1 MATEID
7 RRVVEMQF
15 DNRDFEKNCK
25 QSLSTLEKLKMAL
38 NFDGAKGLKDVGE
51 AAKKVDLSQISKSA
65 EKVQVS
71 FSAMQIAGM
80 TAISELT
87 KSLMNFGKNI
97 WNNTFGQIKKGGMAR
112 TLKIDQANFQM
123 KALANNFDEIAGDA
137 EKLATFM
144 TQMGTAI
151 DNAVTG
157 TAYGYDAAASVAS
170 QLMASGLKNAK
181 QMETDLRAIAGAA
194 AMTGRSYED
203 IGNIFTTV
211 ASNGR
216 LMTMQL
222 RQFSA
227 AGLNMSSVLAKHF
240 ETTEAEI
247 NDMVTKGK
255 VSYREFADAI
265 NEQFGEAAG
274 KADETWSG
282 VTANVKAQLSRIGQN
297 FTDPFVKHLI
307 PTLGNLKQ
315 LIKDINTDAIKPL
328 KTTWEMVVSKWST
341 RLGDWL
347 KSIDTKRLRTISEAL
362 ENIFVTIIGIAE
374 SIRAAFRE
382 VFPAKTA
389 DQLQESAQAFLEL
402 SKNLIP
408 TKETMEGLKTLFV
421 ALLTPARLAFNI
433 FRSLTTGAAK
443 PLGLA
448 LLRIVGAVLRLVQ
461 AFEPLINTL
470 MKVVSESMIFDNIIN
485 FISNTLVLLLD
496 IITAVVSAV
505 AEVFSEANNSGAMK
519 QLLDGLKSIADVLE
533 AGVYYALIGILWV
546 ISKILSVFNIDNIV
560 AVFNNIGAVIG
571 YVIDL
576 VLAGIG
582 SIYSAFQQLSQS
594 GGVIGSILG
603 VLTSIGNL
611 IGAIFTGDDLTDEI
625 EGVKNALG
633 SLGEALKDLFG
644 KIKAALS
651 EINVGK
657 LMLIAFGIAIVFLIF
672 SVKNLIDASTR
683 LVNSV
688 GGTVGILNKIKN
700 AFLGIGRISPIAQ
713 MLFALA
719 LAVGTVTM
727 SLLALADVDS
737 EKLKVAAASLGA
749 IVGAL
754 MGFSIAMVIVTNKA
768 GGGLAMGLKQFVGL
782 MIAVAG
788 SIWMLSNALKTLT
801 EVSFNWSQF
810 WEPLLGVIA
819 LIGALSVAIIAMNS
833 LSAGTAINTGA
844 ITILAFALSIKIFAK
859 VLKEI
864 AEIDLDNKIINVL
877 LGLGTVI
884 GLMLG
889 LAKAMSMLGGYSKTI
904 FKGEHVSKVSETGMS
919 GAGSIIG
926 MAASLLVLVLVL
938 KKLAEQPV
946 KQIFDGLVRL
956 AMIFVP
962 ILLVL
967 KYISKIN
974 SAAEG
979 GSLKGAFGLL
989 MGLNALIVIMSITAV
1004 LLGGMNVAELAV
1016 GIVAINFFTKIIST
1030 FLTKLMGAMSILK
1043 GRTKDA
1049 LEGMKYVNKVLIG
1062 LGITMVLIALAVKI
1076 MDGVNPLAMLAAAGI
1091 LALLGQVCTW
1101 MLKVSKDT
1109 KGVKVGPILAMVG
1122 AIAAIMAGLAILSF
1136 QDPLNLITAGAA
1148 LGIAMVCLGLMVKL
1162 MSSKEMKK
1170 ITKSD
1175 STKKDIKKGV
1185 LTILS
1190 LAILIAGI
1198 ASCMSLIIGTLG
1210 RGNVDFSDKD
1220 LQVNLGAL
1228 LVSTAL
1234 VIGLAFVIY
1243 KLLGKL
1249 FSVTEDEKKVNDRLM
1264 MLLSFV
1270 GMITILAGVI
1280 TAMSVAASTITSPGA
1295 MAAAGAALFMAIGGI
1310 ALVILALGE
1319 IQPDKAKHVQQM
1331 GKLVVTL
1338 CASLLIIAAAI
1349 IPLAAIMTYSD
1360 ITFLSIIGS
1369 VIALVAVLAAIT
1381 AAMVYLSKASG
1392 KMKPEQIKALGVTMV
1407 IASSSLAIIA
1417 AAIAGLSVVMHSNL
1431 TSSESNLGAFIALG
1445 VIATVLFGC
1454 MALIVAASNKN
1465 KKNDASK
1472 LKAVGVSMVLAAA
1485 ALAIIAA
1492 AISGLVI
1499 VFGKAKDVKGVAA
1512 VIGAFSVVVLAMMLI
1527 MALICSKSKDIDA
1540 GKLILAGA
1548 AFAILAGSVSIMALA
1563 IGAMMQMAENTD
1575 LGKLKKMQET
1585 LVLMVVIITVLTLV
1599 AGLIAAF
1606 GPGGGLAV
1614 SIMLGMAG
1622 AFAIFAGGV
1631 FILASACA
1639 MFSSAV
1645 DTIINDIYK
1654 LNKMSIDYDKMKS
1667 NLKDVKELIPYF
1679 ADVFGEILAGVG
1691 KIIHDLS
1698 LNFIDYGVEMM
1709 LGLCRGLEKSLP
1721 DLLKSLTKILQDIA
1735 DWLLSDE
1742 TLKMFE
1748 DLFYAIGRVLFRVIK
1763 GVLKGLFE
1771 EVNAWIDEIQDKSL
1785 TQEQKIAKSMGHS
1798 TSMLQNQS
1806 KFLTMY
1812 GTADLAN
1819 RAENSYKQIQSL
1831 WKKYSDEN
1839 AKGIWAN
1846 EYEKALALAEYN
1858 KELEN
1863 TLILYQDLSD
1873 EEKASIENAGKVRR
1887 ARGVSDKQV
1896 MEEINNSVKIMGE
1909 EFGWS
1914 EDRMKKYAM
1923 NMAMLNGIG
1932 KNVVET
1938 SKELVD
1944 GFHEIGESSEETSTK
1959 LEEDFDAINEKI
1971 DETTEATKKAKEE
1984 IKEGN
1989 VFQGLLD
1996 KGSELFGGAG
2006 GLWEK
2011 LKSGASNGAEGL
2023 KGVFGEIGSS
2033 LGDKFGGG
2041 FNLGALG
2048 NIDLSNF
2055 AENIKNGSINAGTIA
2070 GWLGGKAEAES
2081 YELSL
2086 DYWKK
2091 KSKQKISS
2099 MGAPSAVMEANKSA
2113 FDKVGKE
2120 AWTTWTDEEGNYY
2133 KTREE
2138 AEKGMLEQA
2147 KKNAEAYSDA
2157 ANALNAW
2164 GYEFPDVT
2172 KAAGDLEIGLDSL
2185 GGKTD
2190 DTKSKFEDF
2199 TDSLRDSVKDALS
2212 NIFDDPGEF
2221 EIIDPDTILDNMW
2234 ENIRRVGQ
2242 WSRQIQ
2248 ELARRGISEPLL
2260 NELKEMG
2267 PAGAEK
2273 VDAFAR
2279 MTAEQLQQANRLY
2292 QGKMVMPDMITRDI
2306 TKSYAEAGFNA
2317 SLGFANGIDPNAAN
2331 EAMIGL
2337 ANSGLDA
2344 LTSPEG
2350 LDENSP
2356 SKKTYKIGEYATEGL
2371 AKGVGSAKSQ
2381 NSVYSNSVRTA
2392 QQVIKGFETWVS
2404 ASKALDLARYFCQG
2418 LSDGFTKYGQ
2428 PVVAKA
2434 SAVAAAIVTSFVNR
2448 FKIGSPSRVMYDIG
2462 EYIMEGLGYGI
2473 DDGSTF
2479 VERQT
2484 GQTADAIL
2492 DSMKENMAMSLDGLG
2507 EDGVYS
2513 PVIRPIFDMSL
2524 MGEGWNDITSWF
2536 NNGQTIDLNSNIA
2549 RLTPTG
2555 RDDTSNNEA
2564 VINAIRSLDVSGV
2577 KNEIQSMRND
2587 ISNLEA
2593 AMSNLKV
2600 VMNTGALVGQLMNPM
2615 DAAMGQKAMLNSRG
2629 RY

>member
-87 KSLMNFGKNI
+87 KSFMNFGKNI

-170 QLMASGLKNAK
+170 QLMASGLKNAE

-203 IGNIFTTV
+203 IGNIFATV

-222 RQFSA
+222 RQFSSA
-227 AGLNMSSVLAKHF
+227 SLNMSSVLAKHF

-255 VSYREFADAI
+255 ISYREFADAI

-282 VTANVKAQLSRIGQN
+282 VTANVKAQLSRIGEN

-519 QLLDGLKSIADVLE
+519 QLLDGLKSIAEVLE

-546 ISKILSVFNIDNIV
+546 ISKILSVFNMDNIV

-603 VLTSIGNL
+603 VLTSIGEL

-688 GGTVGILNKIKN
+688 GGTIGILNKIKN

-782 MIAVAG
+782 MIAIAG

-819 LIGALSVAIIAMNS
+819 LIGALSLAIIAMNS

-889 LAKAMSMLGGYSKTI
+889 LAKAMSMLGGYSKTV

-974 SAAEG
+974 SSAEG

-1016 GIVAINFFTKIIST
+1016 GIVAINFFTKIISD

-1049 LEGMKYVNKVLIG
+1049 LEGMKYLNKMLIG
-1062 LGITMVLIALAVKI
+1062 LGVTMALIALAVKI
-1076 MDGVNPLAMLAAAGI
+1076 MDGVNPLAMGAAAGI

-1136 QDPLNLITAGAA
+1136 QDPLNMAVAGAA
-1148 LGIAMVCLGLMVKL
+1148 LGGCMVALGWMVKL
-1162 MSSKEMKK
+1162 MSSKEMKTVSKSKDTSKSAKQAAK
-1170 ITKSD
+1170 I
-1175 STKKDIKKGV
+1175 
-1185 LTILS
+1185 
-1190 LAILIAGI
+1190 
-1198 ASCMSLIIGTLG
+1198 
-1210 RGNVDFSDKD
+1210 
-1220 LQVNLGAL
+1220 
-1228 LVSTAL
+1228 AL
-1234 VIGLAFVIY
+1234 VIAGLLAAMAIVYKAVASNETTNSKDMIVSLAAVIGSAAIVFAMAY
-1243 KLLGKL
+1243 GISKLMDKLADNDEDPKEAKKKTQSLLGVIAVIAAVAA
-1249 FSVTEDEKKVNDRLM
+1249 VT
-1264 MLLSFV
+1264 
-1270 GMITILAGVI
+1270 
-1280 TAMSVAASTITSPGA
+1280 TAMAVATSSITNPAA
-1295 MAAAGAALFMAIGGI
+1295 MATAGLALFMALGGI
-1310 ALVILALGE
+1310 ALLLYGLSK
-1319 IQPDKAKHVQQM
+1319 IQVDKAAHIQNM
-1331 GKLVVTL
+1331 GKLILTMS
-1338 CASLLIIAAAI
+1338 ASLLIIVGAVAG
-1349 IPLAAIMTYSD
+1349 LAAVITYTKISGWT
-1360 ITFLSIIGS
+1360 IAGSIA
-1369 VIALVAVLAAIT
+1369 ALVLTMAAIT
-1381 AAMVYLSKASG
+1381 KAIISLSNSTQ
-1392 KMKPEQIKALGVTMV
+1392 KMKPDQIRSLGTTMV
-1407 IASSSLAIIA
+1407 IAASSLAIIA

-1445 VIATVLFGC
+1445 VIAAVLFGC

-1472 LKAVGVSMVLAAA
+1472 LKAVGVSMVLGAA

-1492 AISGLVI
+1492 AVSGLVI
-1499 VFGKAKDVKGVAA
+1499 VFGKAKDITGVAG
-1512 VIGAFSVVVLAMMLI
+1512 VIGAFAVVVLAMMLI

-1563 IGAMMQMAENTD
+1563 IGAMMKMAENTD
-1575 LGKLKKMQET
+1575 LSKLKKMQET

-1614 SIMLGMAG
+1614 SIMIAMAG

-1639 MFSSAV
+1639 MFTSAV
-1645 DTIINDIYK
+1645 DTIVNDIYK
-1654 LNKMSIDYDKMKS
+1654 LNKMSINYDQMKS
-1667 NLKDVKELIPYF
+1667 NLKDVKKLIPYF
-1679 ADVFGEILAGVG
+1679 TDVFGEILAGVG
-1691 KIIHDLS
+1691 KIIHELC
-1698 LNFIDYGVEMM
+1698 LNFIDYGIEMM
-1709 LGLCRGLEKSLP
+1709 LGLCQGLEKSLP

-1771 EVNAWIDEIQDKSL
+1771 EVNAWIDELQEKS
-1785 TQEQKIAKSMGHS
+1785 TTKEQKNSNAMGNSAMMLKNQASFLNMYSDSELSDRAK
-1798 TSMLQNQS
+1798 TSYEKIN
-1806 KFLTMY
+1806 K
-1812 GTADLAN
+1812 
-1819 RAENSYKQIQSL
+1819 L
-1831 WKKYSDEN
+1831 WKEYSDE
-1839 AKGIWAN
+1839 ASKGVLAN
-1846 EYEKALALAEYN
+1846 GYEMERILNQYN
-1858 KELEN
+1858 QELEN

-1873 EEKASIENAGKVRR
+1873 EEKASIENAAKVRR

-1909 EFGWS
+1909 ELGWS

-1923 NMAMLNGIG
+1923 NMAMLNGVG

-1944 GFHEIGESSEETSTK
+1944 GFHEIGETSEETSTK

-1971 DETTEATKKAKEE
+1971 DETTESTKKAKEE
-1984 IKEGN
+1984 IKDGN
-1989 VFQGLLD
+1989 IFQGLLD

-2006 GLWEK
+2006 GLWDK
-2011 LKSGASNGAEGL
+2011 LKSGAANGAEGL

-2091 KSKQKISS
+2091 KSKQKVSS

-2172 KAAGDLEIGLDSL
+2172 EAAGDLEMGLDSL

-2279 MTAEQLQQANRLY
+2279 MTAEQLQEANRLY
-2292 QGKMVMPDMITRDI
+2292 QSKMAMPDMVTKDI
-2306 TKSYAEAGFNA
+2306 TKSFAEAGFNA

-2331 EAMIGL
+2331 SAMVEMAG
-2337 ANSGLDA
+2337 NSLDA

-2356 SKKTYKIGEYATEGL
+2356 SKKTEKIGMYATQGL
-2371 AKGVGSAKSQ
+2371 A
-2381 NSVYSNSVRTA
+2381 
-2392 QQVIKGFETWVS
+2392 
-2404 ASKALDLARYFCQG
+2404 DG
-2418 LSDGFTKYGQ
+2418 L
-2428 PVVAKA
+2428 
-2434 SAVAAAIVTSFVNR
+2434 VNR
-2448 FKIGSPSRVMYDIG
+2448 AAMSTVYYNAAKVSEKVLKGMETFLKAGKAVEIGLNFCNGLANGFVSGGQNVVNKATALANAIYMTFIRKFLISSPSKVMTGIG
-2462 EYIMEGLGYGI
+2462 EYIMMGLGNGI
-2473 DDGSTF
+2473 EDGSTY

-2484 GQTADAIL
+2484 GETVDEIMN
-2492 DSMKENMAMSLDGLG
+2492 SMKENLYGTLTDVG
-2507 EDGVYS
+2507 EDGVYQ
-2513 PVIRPIFDMSL
+2513 PVIRPVFDL
-2524 MGEGWNDITSWF
+2524 TALDQGWNDINSWF
-2536 NNGQTIDLNSNIA
+2536 ANGHGVDLNSNIS
-2549 RLTPTG
+2549 RLTPTTPE
-2555 RDDTSNNEA
+2555 DQNNDQAIVDAINNIDTDG
-2564 VINAIRSLDVSGV
+2564 I
-2577 KNEIQSMRND
+2577 KNEIQAMRSD
-2587 ISNLEA
+2587 ILSLQTS
-2593 AMSNLKV
+2593 MSNLQV
-2600 VMNTGALVGQLMNPM
+2600 VMNTGALVGQIMNPL
-2615 DAAMGQKAMLNSRG
+2615 DSALGQKAMLNNRG

>member
-51 AAKKVDLSQISKSA
+51 AAKKIDLSNISKGA

-87 KSLMNFGKNI
+87 KSFMNFGKNI

-519 QLLDGLKSIADVLE
+519 QLLDGLKSIAEVLE

-546 ISKILSVFNIDNIV
+546 ISKILSVFNMDNIV

-603 VLTSIGNL
+603 VLTSIGEL

-819 LIGALSVAIIAMNS
+819 LIGALSLAIIAMNS

-889 LAKAMSMLGGYSKTI
+889 LAKAMSMLGGYSKTV

-974 SAAEG
+974 SSAEG

-1004 LLGGMNVAELAV
+1004 LLGGMDVGELAI

-1049 LEGMKYVNKVLIG
+1049 LEGMQYLNKMLIG
-1062 LGITMVLIALAVKI
+1062 LGITMALIALAVKI

-1101 MLKVSKDT
+1101 MLTVSKDT

-1136 QDPLNLITAGAA
+1136 QDPLNMVAAGAA
-1148 LGIAMVCLGLMVKL
+1148 LGGCMVALGWMVRL
-1162 MSSKEMKK
+1162 MSSKEMKSL
-1170 ITKSD
+1170 TKSKETQKD
-1175 STKKDIKKGV
+1175 AKKSV
-1185 LTILS
+1185 LMIL
-1190 LAILIAGI
+1190 GI
-1198 ASCMSLIIGTLG
+1198 AAVLSAIAAGMAIVINLVGK
-1210 RGNVDFSDKD
+1210 GNTDFGKKETWAS
-1220 LQVNLGAL
+1220 VGAL
-1228 LVSTAL
+1228 LLATVAIVGFSIGIQKIIEKLSDDEGKEKEIKHKLGL
-1234 VIGLAFVIY
+1234 V
-1243 KLLGKL
+1243 
-1249 FSVTEDEKKVNDRLM
+1249 
-1264 MLLSFV
+1264 LSLV
-1270 GMITILAGVI
+1270 GVVAAVAAVA
-1280 TAMSVAASTITSPGA
+1280 TAMAFAASNITNPGA
-1295 MAAAGAALFMAIGGI
+1295 MAEAGAALLMVMGGLTLILLGLSQIQVDKAAHIQNIGKMMIPIASSLIIIAVAIAGLAAAMSYTKIGDSVVGAVLSMFALMAII
-1310 ALVILALGE
+1310 AIA
-1319 IQPDKAKHVQQM
+1319 
-1331 GKLVVTL
+1331 VVR
-1338 CASLLIIAAAI
+1338 IAE
-1349 IPLAAIMTYSD
+1349 T
-1360 ITFLSIIGS
+1360 T
-1369 VIALVAVLAAIT
+1369 
-1381 AAMVYLSKASG
+1381 SKMDPG
-1392 KMKPEQIKALGVTMV
+1392 QIKSIGITMV
-1407 IASSSLAIIA
+1407 IAASSLAVIA
-1417 AAIAGLSVVMHSNL
+1417 AAIAGLSIAMHSGL
-1431 TSSESNLGAFIALG
+1431 TSDSSNIGAIISLAAMAA
-1445 VIATVLFGC
+1445 VVFGC

-1472 LKAVGVSMVLAAA
+1472 LKAVGVSMVLGAA

-1492 AISGLVI
+1492 AVSGLVI

-1512 VIGAFSVVVLAMMLI
+1512 VIGAFAVVVLAMMLI

-1548 AFAILAGSVSIMALA
+1548 AFAILAGSVSVMALA

-1606 GPGGGLAV
+1606 GPGGKIAIG
-1614 SIMLGMAG
+1614 IMLGMAG

-1667 NLKDVKELIPYF
+1667 NLRDVKKLIPYF
-1679 ADVFGEILAGVG
+1679 ADVFSEIMEQVG
-1691 KIIHDLS
+1691 RIIHEMCM
-1698 LNFIDYGVEMM
+1698 NFIDYGVEMIV
-1709 LGLCRGLEKSLP
+1709 GLCDGIEKSLP

-1742 TLKMFE
+1742 TLQMFE
-1748 DLFYAIGRVLFRVIK
+1748 DLFESIGHVLLRVVK
-1763 GVLKGLFE
+1763 GILTGLFSE
-1771 EVNAWIDEIQDKSL
+1771 LGDMIDDLVEKYDKHFDKVNEHNEKKNNLLGTMDMANNFRQFYGGFNYDEVRD
-1785 TQEQKIAKSMGHS
+1785 
-1798 TSMLQNQS
+1798 
-1806 KFLTMY
+1806 
-1812 GTADLAN
+1812 DL
-1819 RAENSYKQIQSL
+1819 R
-1831 WKKYSDEN
+1831 
-1839 AKGIWAN
+1839 
-1846 EYEKALALAEYN
+1846 
-1858 KELEN
+1858 KELEKMADYGSYDPLKILPEYD
-1863 TLILYQDLSD
+1863 TLSEEYKRDILIATELRRKQGIEDEEVFKALVENMKAVANENGIAYNSD
-1873 EEKASIENAGKVRR
+1873 EIKEYGRRLASLVGISDYYAKKQSYLNKTLDESTAAMEDLGDSADEAADKV
-1887 ARGVSDKQV
+1887 A
-1896 MEEINNSVKIMGE
+1896 
-1909 EFGWS
+1909 
-1914 EDRMKKYAM
+1914 
-1923 NMAMLNGIG
+1923 
-1932 KNVVET
+1932 
-1938 SKELVD
+1938 
-1944 GFHEIGESSEETSTK
+1944 
-1959 LEEDFDAINEKI
+1959 EDFDRMNEKI
-1971 DETTEATKKAKEE
+1971 EDTTDATKKAKEE

-1989 VFQGLLD
+1989 IFQGLLT

-2011 LKSGASNGAEGL
+2011 LKSGAANGAEGL

-2041 FNLGALG
+2041 FNLGSLD
-2048 NIDLSNF
+2048 NIDLSGF
-2055 AENIKNGSINAGTIA
+2055 IEKIKNNSINAGTVA

-2113 FDKVGKE
+2113 FENVGKE
-2120 AWTTWTDEEGNYY
+2120 AWTTWTDAEGNYY

-2172 KAAGDLEIGLDSL
+2172 EAAGDLEMGLDSL

-2292 QGKMVMPDMITRDI
+2292 QGKMVMPDMVTKDI

-2317 SLGFANGIDPNAAN
+2317 SLGFADGIDPNAAN

-2555 RDDTSNNEA
+2555 RDDTSSNEA

>member
-51 AAKKVDLSQISKSA
+51 AAKKVDLSNISKGA

-123 KALANNFDEIAGDA
+123 KALAANFDELKDNA
-137 EKLATFM
+137 EGLATFM
-144 TQMGTAI
+144 QQMSDAI
-151 DNAVTG
+151 GAAVDG

-170 QLMASGLKNAK
+170 QLMASGLKNTK

-265 NEQFGEAAG
+265 NEQFGKAAG
-274 KADETWSG
+274 EADKTWSG
-282 VTANVKAQLSRIGQN
+282 VTSNVKAQLSKIGQN

-315 LIKDINTDAIKPL
+315 LIKDVNEDAIKPL

-389 DQLQESAQAFLEL
+389 EQLQESAQAFLEL

-519 QLLDGLKSIADVLE
+519 QLLDGLKSIAEVLE

-546 ISKILSVFNIDNIV
+546 ISKILSVFNMDNIV

-603 VLTSIGNL
+603 VLTSIGEL

-819 LIGALSVAIIAMNS
+819 LIGALSLAIIAMNS

-844 ITILAFALSIKIFAK
+844 ITILAFALSIKIFVK

-889 LAKAMSMLGGYSKTI
+889 LAKAMSMLGGYSKTV

-1016 GIVAINFFTKIIST
+1016 GIVAINFFTKIISD

-1049 LEGMKYVNKVLIG
+1049 LEGMKYLNKMLIG
-1062 LGITMVLIALAVKI
+1062 LGVTMALIALAVKI

-1136 QDPLNLITAGAA
+1136 QDPLNMAAAGGA
-1148 LGIAMVCLGLMVKL
+1148 LGFCMVMLGLMAKL
-1162 MSSKEMKK
+1162 MSSKEMKTVSKSKDTSKTAKQAAK
-1170 ITKSD
+1170 I
-1175 STKKDIKKGV
+1175 
-1185 LTILS
+1185 
-1190 LAILIAGI
+1190 
-1198 ASCMSLIIGTLG
+1198 
-1210 RGNVDFSDKD
+1210 
-1220 LQVNLGAL
+1220 
-1228 LVSTAL
+1228 AL
-1234 VIGLAFVIY
+1234 VIAGLLAAMAIVYKAVASNETTNSKDMIVSLAAVIGSAAIVFAMAY
-1243 KLLGKL
+1243 GISKLMDKLADNDEDPKEAKKKTQSLLGIIAVIAAVAA
-1249 FSVTEDEKKVNDRLM
+1249 VT
-1264 MLLSFV
+1264 
-1270 GMITILAGVI
+1270 
-1280 TAMSVAASTITSPGA
+1280 TAMAVATSSITNPAA
-1295 MAAAGAALFMAIGGI
+1295 MATAGLALFMALGGI
-1310 ALVILALGE
+1310 ALLLYGLSK
-1319 IQPDKAKHVQQM
+1319 IQVDKAAHIQNM
-1331 GKLVVTL
+1331 GKLILTMS
-1338 CASLLIIAAAI
+1338 ASLLIIVGAVAG
-1349 IPLAAIMTYSD
+1349 LAAVITYTKISGWA
-1360 ITFLSIIGS
+1360 IAGSIA
-1369 VIALVAVLAAIT
+1369 ALVVTLGAIVTGMCFLANYT
-1381 AAMVYLSKASG
+1381 K
-1392 KMKPEQIKALGVTMV
+1392 KMDAGQIKALGVTMV
-1407 IASSSLAIIA
+1407 IAASSLAVIA
-1417 AAIAGLSVVMHSNL
+1417 AAIAGLSIVMHSGL
-1431 TSSESNLGAFIALG
+1431 TSDDSNLGAVESLALMA
-1445 VIATVLFGC
+1445 VIVFGA
-1454 MALIVAASNKN
+1454 MYLIVKAANKN
-1465 KKNDASK
+1465 SKNDASK

-1499 VFGKAKDVKGVAA
+1499 VFGKAKDVTGIAG
-1512 VIGAFSVVVLAMMLI
+1512 VIGAFAVVVLAMMLI
-1527 MALICSKSKDIDA
+1527 MAVICSKSKDIDA

-1548 AFAILAGSVSIMALA
+1548 AFAILAGAVSVMALA

-1575 LGKLKKMQET
+1575 LSKLKKMQET

-1614 SIMLGMAG
+1614 SIMIAMAG

-1639 MFSSAV
+1639 MFTSAV
-1645 DTIINDIYK
+1645 DTIVNDIYK
-1654 LNKMSIDYDKMKS
+1654 LNKMSINYDQMKS
-1667 NLKDVKELIPYF
+1667 NLKDVKKLIPYF
-1679 ADVFGEILAGVG
+1679 TDVFGEILAGVG
-1691 KIIHDLS
+1691 KIIHELC
-1698 LNFIDYGVEMM
+1698 LNFIDYGIEMM
-1709 LGLCRGLEKSLP
+1709 LGLCQGLEKSLP

-1771 EVNAWIDEIQDKSL
+1771 EMNAWIDELQEKS
-1785 TQEQKIAKSMGHS
+1785 TTKEQKNSNAMGNSTMMLKNQASFLNMYSDSELSDRAK
-1798 TSMLQNQS
+1798 
-1806 KFLTMY
+1806 
-1812 GTADLAN
+1812 A
-1819 RAENSYKQIQSL
+1819 SYEKINKL
-1831 WKKYSDEN
+1831 WKEYSDE
-1839 AKGIWAN
+1839 ASKGVLAN
-1846 EYEKALALAEYN
+1846 GYEMERILNQYN
-1858 KELEN
+1858 QELEN

-1873 EEKASIENAGKVRR
+1873 EEKASIENAAKVRR

-1909 EFGWS
+1909 ELGWS

-1923 NMAMLNGIG
+1923 NMAMLNGVG

-1984 IKEGN
+1984 IKDGN
-1989 VFQGLLD
+1989 IFQGLLD

-2070 GWLGGKAEAES
+2070 GWLGGKAEAET

-2086 DYWKK
+2086 EYWQK

-2120 AWTTWTDEEGNYY
+2120 AWTTWTDAEGNYY

-2138 AEKGMLEQA
+2138 AEQGMLEQA
-2147 KKNAEAYSDA
+2147 RKNADAYDDA
-2157 ANALNAW
+2157 QKALNAW

-2172 KAAGDLEIGLDSL
+2172 KAAGDLEMGLDSL

-2199 TDSLRDSVKDALS
+2199 TDSLRDSVKDALK

-2279 MTAEQLQQANRLY
+2279 MTAEQLQEANRLY
-2292 QGKMVMPDMITRDI
+2292 QSKMAMPDMVTKDI
-2306 TKSYAEAGFNA
+2306 TKSFAEAGFNA
-2317 SLGFANGIDPNAAN
+2317 SLGFANGVDPNAAN

-2448 FKIGSPSRVMYDIG
+2448 FKIGSPSKVMYDIG

-2555 RDDTSNNEA
+2555 RDDTSSNEA

>member
-87 KSLMNFGKNI
+87 KSFMNFGKNI
-97 WNNTFGQIKKGGMAR
+97 WDKTFGQIKKGGMAR

-123 KALANNFDEIAGDA
+123 KALASNFDELKDNAAG
-137 EKLATFM
+137 LATYM
-144 TQMGTAI
+144 EQMGAAI
-151 DNAVTG
+151 DKAVTG
-157 TAYGYDAAASVAS
+157 TAYGYDAAAAVAS
-170 QLMASGLKNAK
+170 QLMASGLKNAA
-181 QMETDLRAIAGAA
+181 QMEKDLTAIAGAA

-240 ETTEAEI
+240 KTTEAEI

-255 VSYREFADAI
+255 VSYREFANAI
-265 NEQFGEAAG
+265 NEQFGDAAHEAD
-274 KADETWSG
+274 KTWSG
-282 VTANVKAQLSRIGQN
+282 VTSNVKAQLSKIGQN
-297 FTDPFVKHLI
+297 FTTPFVKHLI
-307 PTLGNLKQ
+307 PTLKELKDK
-315 LIKDINTDAIKPL
+315 IKDINKNAIEPL
-328 KTTWEMVVSKWST
+328 KTTWEMVISKWST
-341 RLGDWL
+341 RLGSWI
-347 KSIDTKRLRTISEAL
+347 KSIDAKRLRTISEAI
-362 ENIFVTIIGIAE
+362 ENIFVTLIGIAE
-374 SIRAAFRE
+374 SVRSAFRE

-389 DQLQESAQAFLEL
+389 EQLQESAQAFLEL

-519 QLLDGLKSIADVLE
+519 QLLDGIKSIAEVLE
-533 AGVYYALIGILWV
+533 AGVYYMLVGILWV
-546 ISKILSVFNIDNIV
+546 ISKILSVINMDNIV
-560 AVFNNIGAVIG
+560 AVFKNIGAVIG

-603 VLTSIGNL
+603 VLTSIGEL

-633 SLGEALKDLFG
+633 QLGDALKDLFG

-672 SVKNLIDASTR
+672 SVKKLVDAGTN

-688 GGTVGILNKIKN
+688 AGTVGILTKIKN
-700 AFLGIGRISPIAQ
+700 AFLGIGKISPIAQ

-719 LAVGTVTM
+719 LAVGTITM

-819 LIGALSVAIIAMNS
+819 LIGALSLAIIAMNS

-889 LAKAMSMLGGYSKTI
+889 LAKAMSMLGGYSRVVE
-904 FKGEHVSKVSETGMS
+904 KGKNFSKVSESGMA
-919 GAGSIIG
+919 GAGTVIG
-926 MAASLLVLVLVL
+926 MALSLLALVLVL
-938 KKLAEQPV
+938 KKLSEQPV
-946 KQIFDGLVRL
+946 DQILQGLLRL
-956 AMIFVP
+956 TMIFVP
-962 ILLVL
+962 VLLVL
-967 KYISKIN
+967 KYISKLN
-974 SAAEG
+974 SISKD
-979 GSLKGAFGLL
+979 GSFLKGTFSML
-989 MGLNALIVIMSITAV
+989 MGLNLLIITLSITAV
-1004 LLGGMNVAELAV
+1004 LLGGMDPADLVI
-1016 GIVAINFFTKIIST
+1016 GIVAIN
-1030 FLTKLMGAMSILK
+1030 AMSKILGNLIAKVVGVLNESK
-1043 GRTKDA
+1043 GDFKNVIGGLRNI
-1049 LEGMKYVNKVLIG
+1049 NKFIIG
-1062 LGITMVLIALAVKI
+1062 IGVTMVLLALTAKI
-1076 MDGVNPLAMLAAAGI
+1076 MDGVSIVTITFMAEVLIALGGVCAG
-1091 LALLGQVCTW
+1091 L
-1101 MLKVSKDT
+1101 MYVSQYT
-1109 KGVKVGPILAMVG
+1109 KGVKIGPIMAMVG
-1122 AIAAIMAGLAILSF
+1122 AIMAIMSGLALLSF
-1136 QDPLNLITAGAA
+1136 QDPDG
-1148 LGIAMVCLGLMVKL
+1148 
-1162 MSSKEMKK
+1162 
-1170 ITKSD
+1170 
-1175 STKKDIKKGV
+1175 
-1185 LTILS
+1185 
-1190 LAILIAGI
+1190 
-1198 ASCMSLIIGTLG
+1198 
-1210 RGNVDFSDKD
+1210 
-1220 LQVNLGAL
+1220 
-1228 LVSTAL
+1228 
-1234 VIGLAFVIY
+1234 
-1243 KLLGKL
+1243 
-1249 FSVTEDEKKVNDRLM
+1249 M
-1264 MLLSFV
+1264 M
-1270 GMITILAGVI
+1270 
-1280 TAMSVAASTITSPGA
+1280 
-1295 MAAAGAALFMAIGGI
+1295 AAGAALSMAMIALGIMMALFSSKAMKSLSKSENIKKDSKKSALAVLGIVALLTAIFAAMAII
-1310 ALVILALGE
+1310 VKMVVNSDTKFNNNDIWVNITALVVGVGILSAIAFGLYKLLDKFGVKPEKEKEIDGKIKVLAGIIIAVASLAGVMGMLTLVTSQLERPSDIVAAGTALFLALTGLGILLWGLSN
-1319 IQPDKAKHVQQM
+1319 IQLDKAKHVQELA
-1331 GKLVVTL
+1331 KSLVTAS
-1338 CASLLIIAAAI
+1338 ASLVIIAAAI
-1349 IPLAAIMTYSD
+1349 IPLAAILAYTNITGWD
-1360 ITFLSIIGS
+1360 ILISIG
-1369 VIALVAVLAAIT
+1369 ALLAVLAAI
-1381 AAMVYLSKASG
+1381 SG
-1392 KMKPEQIKALGVTMV
+1392 LYIEMAKVSSKMKPEQIRSIGVTMV
-1407 IASSSLAIIA
+1407 IAASSLAIIA
-1417 AAIAGLSVVMHSNL
+1417 AAVAGLSIIMHSGL
-1431 TSSESNLGAFIALG
+1431 TSNSSNFGALISLGSLAL
-1445 VIATVLFGC
+1445 VVFGM

-1472 LKAVGVSMVLAAA
+1472 LKAVGISMVLGAA

-1492 AISGLVI
+1492 AIAGLVVI
-1499 VFGKAKDVKGVAA
+1499 FGKVNNVQGIAA
-1512 VIGAFSVVVLAMMLI
+1512 VIGAFTAIVLVLLVV
-1527 MALICSKSKDIDA
+1527 MAIICMHSKNIDS
-1540 GKLILAGA
+1540 GKLIMAGA
-1548 AFAILAGSVSIMALA
+1548 AFAIMAGAISVMALA
-1563 IGAMMQMAENTD
+1563 IGAMMKIANNTD
-1575 LGKLKKMQET
+1575 LGKLKKMEET
-1585 LVLMVVIITVLTLV
+1585 LTLMVVIMTVLTLV
-1599 AGLIAAF
+1599 AALIGQF
-1606 GPGGGLAV
+1606 GPGGGIAI

-1622 AFAIFAGGV
+1622 AFAIFAGSV
-1631 FILASACA
+1631 AILALAA
-1639 MFSSAV
+1639 TMMTDAV
-1645 DTIINDIYK
+1645 DTIMKDLML
-1654 LNKMSIDYDKMKS
+1654 LNTAELNFDRLKS
-1667 NLKDVKELIPYF
+1667 NLITLKKLGPYIVDVIRE
-1679 ADVFGEILAGVG
+1679 VMRGVGEILRGA
-1691 KIIHDLS
+1691 IS
-1698 LNFIDYGVEMM
+1698 WFIDVGMQMVFGILDGINEA
-1709 LGLCRGLEKSLP
+1709 LP
-1721 DLLKSLTKILQDIA
+1721 DLLESLLGILDKIGKFFTDESHLQA
-1735 DWLLSDE
+1735 V
-1742 TLKMFE
+1742 E
-1748 DLFYAIGRVLFRVIK
+1748 DFAHAVGSIIYRVIK
-1763 GVLKGLFE
+1763 GVLDGLFDEMISRIE
-1771 EVNAWIDEIQDKSL
+1771 ELQNKSL
-1785 TQEQKIAKSMGHS
+1785 TKEQKNSQAMGNAHMYYKS
-1798 TSMLQNQS
+1798 QS
-1806 KFLTMY
+1806 DMY
-1812 GTADLAN
+1812 EYYGSKWAADQTKLAAD
-1819 RAENSYKQIQSL
+1819 RIKEIWQEYSEENSKGVFANGFKLNSL
-1831 WKKYSDEN
+1831 VE
-1839 AKGIWAN
+1839 
-1846 EYEKALALAEYN
+1846 EYN
-1858 KELEN
+1858 EIMSHMMKSYDQLDDTQKQE
-1863 TLILYQDLSD
+1863 
-1873 EEKASIENAGKVRR
+1873 IENAATRRR
-1887 ARGVSDKQV
+1887 ARGVKDEDVLKDVINQMTTIRQQMNLSEDQVLNYGLNMAKMLGIGDAYAANLLDIKNSISDVGNAAEQAAEQV
-1896 MEEINNSVKIMGE
+1896 DTATESVKEDVE
-1909 EFGWS
+1909 E
-1914 EDRMKKYAM
+1914 
-1923 NMAMLNGIG
+1923 
-1932 KNVVET
+1932 VTET
-1938 SKELVD
+1938 
-1944 GFHEIGESSEETSTK
+1944 
-1959 LEEDFDAINEKI
+1959 
-1971 DETTEATKKAKEE
+1971 TKKAKEE
-1984 IKEGN
+1984 IKKGN
-1989 VFQGLLD
+1989 IFQGLLD

-2011 LKSGASNGAEGL
+2011 LKSGAANGAEGL

-2099 MGAPSAVMEANKSA
+2099 MGAPSAIMEANKSA
-2113 FDKVGKE
+2113 FDNVGKE
-2120 AWTTWTDEEGNYY
+2120 AWTTWTDAEGNYY

-2172 KAAGDLEIGLDSL
+2172 KAAGDLEMGLDSL
-2185 GGKTD
+2185 GTTTDKTAD
-2190 DTKSKFEDF
+2190 KF
-2199 TDSLRDSVKDALS
+2199 TDFKDSLKDSISSALQ
-2212 NIFDDPGEF
+2212 NLFDDPGEMEF
-2221 EIIDPDTILDNMW
+2221 IDTDEMLDRMW
-2234 ENIRRVGQ
+2234 ENVRRVGQ
-2242 WSRQIQ
+2242 WSRQLA
-2248 ELARRGISEPLL
+2248 ELAARGMSEGLL
-2260 NELKEMG
+2260 NMLKDLG
-2267 PAGAEK
+2267 PAGAAK

-2279 MTAEQLQQANRLY
+2279 MTSEQLQEANRLY
-2292 QGKMVMPDMITRDI
+2292 LDATAMPDTATNRIIKAYKD
-2306 TKSYAEAGFNA
+2306 AGFNA
-2317 SLGFANGIDPNAAN
+2317 SLGFANGIDQNAADT
-2331 EAMIGL
+2331 AMTNLGT
-2337 ANSGLDA
+2337 NSLDA
-2344 LTSPEG
+2344 LKTE
-2350 LDENSP
+2350 LDEHSP
-2356 SKKTYKIGEYATEGL
+2356 SRKTEAMGVLATEGL
-2371 AKGVGSAKSQ
+2371 AKGIGSTKAMSQ
-2381 NSVYSNSVRTA
+2381 VYYKAAAASEKA
-2392 QQVIKGFETWVS
+2392 LKGFQVFLTL
-2404 ASKALDLARYFCQG
+2404 AKATEISRNFCLG
-2418 LSDGFTKYGQ
+2418 LSNGFTSYGQ
-2428 PVVAKA
+2428 GVINKA
-2434 SAVAAAIVTSFVNR
+2434 SSLATAIVNAFVNKFR
-2448 FKIGSPSRVMYDIG
+2448 IGSPSKVMYDIG
-2462 EYIMEGLGYGI
+2462 EYIMQGLGYGI
-2473 DDGSTF
+2473 DDGASF

-2484 GQTADAIL
+2484 GQTADAII
-2492 DSMKENMAMSLDGLG
+2492 DAMKENMSMSLDDIG

-2513 PVIRPIFDMSL
+2513 PVIRPVFDMSL
-2524 MGEGWNDITSWF
+2524 MGGWNDITSWF
-2536 NNGQTIDLNSNIA
+2536 ASGQTVNLDGNIS
-2549 RLTPTG
+2549 RLTSTN
-2555 RDDTSNNEA
+2555 RDNTSNNA
-2564 VINAIRSLDVSGV
+2564 DVVSAIKSLDVNGV

-2593 AMSNLKV
+2593 SMSNLKV
-2600 VMNTGALVGQLMNPM
+2600 VMNTGALVGQLLNPM

>member
-87 KSLMNFGKNI
+87 KSFMNFGKNI

-123 KALANNFDEIAGDA
+123 RALANNFDEIAGDA

-144 TQMGTAI
+144 DQMGKAI

-255 VSYREFADAI
+255 VSYREFANAI

-519 QLLDGLKSIADVLE
+519 QLLSGIKSIADVLE
-533 AGVYYALIGILWV
+533 TGVYYALIGILWV
-546 ISKILSVFNIDNIV
+546 ISKILSVFNMDNIV
-560 AVFNNIGAVIG
+560 AVFKNIGAVIG

-603 VLTSIGNL
+603 VLTSIGKL

-633 SLGEALKDLFG
+633 QLGDAFKDLFG

-688 GGTVGILNKIKN
+688 AGTVGILTKIKN
-700 AFLGIGRISPIAQ
+700 AFLGIGKISPIAQ

-719 LAVGTVTM
+719 LAVGTITM

-819 LIGALSVAIIAMNS
+819 LIGALSLAIIAMNS
-833 LSAGTAINTGA
+833 LSAGSAINTGVL
-844 ITILAFALSIKIFAK
+844 TILAFAVSIKIFAS
-859 VLKEI
+859 VLKSI
-864 AEIDLDNKIINVL
+864 AEIELDNKVVNVL
-877 LGLGTVI
+877 LGLVTVV

-889 LAKAMSMLGGYSKTI
+889 LAKAMSMFGSYSKI
-904 FKGEHVSKVSETGMS
+904 VEKGDKISKISETGAT
-919 GAGSIIG
+919 GGGTIIG
-926 MAASLLVLVLVL
+926 MALSLLALVIVL
-938 KKLAEQPV
+938 KKLAEQPME
-946 KQIFDGLVRL
+946 QILQGLLRL

-967 KYISKIN
+967 KYISKLN
-974 SAAEG
+974 SLSKD
-979 GSLKGAFGLL
+979 GSFLKGTFSTLL
-989 MGLNALIVIMSITAV
+989 GLNLLIITLSITAV
-1004 LLGGMNVAELAV
+1004 LLGGMDPADLII
-1016 GIVAINFFTKIIST
+1016 GIVAINFMAKILGSLIEKVVSV
-1030 FLTKLMGAMSILK
+1030 LNESK
-1043 GRTKDA
+1043 GDFKTIVGGLRN
-1049 LEGMKYVNKVLIG
+1049 LNKFIIG
-1062 LGITMVLIALAVKI
+1062 LGVTMILLAISAKI
-1076 MDGVNPLAMLAAAGI
+1076 MDGVNLVTLSYMAVIFVALGGVCAG
-1091 LALLGQVCTW
+1091 LLYIT
-1101 MLKVSKDT
+1101 KYSKD
-1109 KGVKVGPILAMVG
+1109 VKVGPILTMIG
-1122 AIAAIMAGLAILSF
+1122 LLGAIMAGLALLSF
-1136 QDPLNLITAGAA
+1136 QDSENLIAAGAA
-1148 LGIAMVCLGLMVKL
+1148 LGIVMTTLGILIACIGTLKGGAAKTKE
-1162 MSSKEMKK
+1162 SQKEMKNAGKTFLAVAAFLAIVSAGMAIVFGVAGSDK
-1170 ITKSD
+1170 IKIDGNMLKNLGLIMGAAAIVFAVSYG
-1175 STKKDIKKGV
+1175 IKK
-1185 LTILS
+1185 
-1190 LAILIAGI
+1190 
-1198 ASCMSLIIGTLG
+1198 II
-1210 RGNVDFSDKD
+1210 DKFSDEESETDQQDAKKKINSI
-1220 LQVNLGAL
+1220 VGIIA
-1228 LVSTAL
+1228 LVSTVAA
-1234 VIGLAFVIY
+1234 VV
-1243 KLLGKL
+1243 
-1249 FSVTEDEKKVNDRLM
+1249 
-1264 MLLSFV
+1264 
-1270 GMITILAGVI
+1270 
-1280 TAMSVAASTITSPGA
+1280 TAMSVAASTVTNPVAIV
-1295 MAAAGAALFMAIGGI
+1295 AAAGAL
-1310 ALVILALGE
+1310 ALVLGGLALLLNSLSE
-1319 IQPDKAKHVQQM
+1319 IQVDKAAHIQNM
-1331 GKLVVTL
+1331 GKMMLTIS
-1338 CASLLIIAAAI
+1338 ASLIIIAVAVTG
-1349 IPLAAIMTYSD
+1349 LAAVLTYTD
-1360 ITFLSIIGS
+1360 IEFKTMIGA
-1369 VIALVAVLAAIT
+1369 VAILVLLLAAIT
-1381 AAMVYLSKASG
+1381 TSMIFIANYTN
-1392 KMKPEQIKALGVTMV
+1392 KMKPDQIRAIGVSMV
-1407 IASSSLAIIA
+1407 IAASSLAVIATAVAGLSMVLHSGLTSTDSNIAAVVSLGALALVVFGTMALIVSAANKNSKNDAAKLKAVGISMVLAGAAIAIIA
-1417 AAIAGLSVVMHSNL
+1417 AAIAGLVV
-1431 TSSESNLGAFIALG
+1431 
-1445 VIATVLFGC
+1445 
-1454 MALIVAASNKN
+1454 
-1465 KKNDASK
+1465 
-1472 LKAVGVSMVLAAA
+1472 
-1485 ALAIIAA
+1485 
-1492 AISGLVI
+1492 
-1499 VFGKAKDVKGVAA
+1499 VFGTVNNVEGVAA
-1512 VIGAFSVVVLAMMLI
+1512 VIGLFSAVVLAMMII
-1527 MALICSKSKDIDA
+1527 MAVICSHSKNIDTS
-1540 GKLILAGA
+1540 KLLMAGA
-1548 AFAILAGSVSIMALA
+1548 AFAIMSGSIAVLALA
-1563 IGAMMQMAENTD
+1563 VGAMMKMANNTD
-1575 LGKLKKMQET
+1575 LGKLKKMEET
-1585 LVLMVVIITVLTLV
+1585 LTLMVVIMTVLTLV
-1599 AGLIAAF
+1599 AALIGQF
-1606 GPGGGLAV
+1606 GPGGGIAI

-1622 AFAIFAGGV
+1622 AFAIFAGSV
-1631 FILASACA
+1631 AILALAA
-1639 MFSSAV
+1639 TMMTDAV
-1645 DTIINDIYK
+1645 DTIMKDLMLLNTVELDFYK
-1654 LNKMSIDYDKMKS
+1654 LRS
-1667 NLKDVKELIPYF
+1667 NLKALKKLAPYFVDVVKEVLKGIGELLREAIAWF
-1679 ADVFGEILAGVG
+1679 VDVGMQMIFGICDG
-1691 KIIHDLS
+1691 
-1698 LNFIDYGVEMM
+1698 LNEA
-1709 LGLCRGLEKSLP
+1709 LP
-1721 DLLKSLTKILQDIA
+1721 DLLESLLGILDKIGKFFTDEEHLQAVEDFAKAVGSIIYRVVKGMLDGLFNELISDIEKLQD
-1735 DWLLSDE
+1735 
-1742 TLKMFE
+1742 KM
-1748 DLFYAIGRVLFRVIK
+1748 
-1763 GVLKGLFE
+1763 
-1771 EVNAWIDEIQDKSL
+1771 L
-1785 TQEQKIAKSMGHS
+1785 TTEQKNSKAMGNAHMFYRS
-1798 TSMLQNQS
+1798 QADIYDAYGS
-1806 KFLTMY
+1806 KWASDQMRLA
-1812 GTADLAN
+1812 AD
-1819 RAENSYKQIQSL
+1819 QINEI
-1831 WKKYSDEN
+1831 WKNYSDEL
-1839 AKGIWAN
+1839 AKGPLAN
-1846 EYEKALALAEYN
+1846 GFKLNSYVDKYN
-1858 KELEN
+1858 EIMSHMMHTYDQL
-1863 TLILYQDLSD
+1863 D
-1873 EEKASIENAGKVRR
+1873 ETQKQEIANAAKRRKVR
-1887 ARGVSDKQV
+1887 GISDYDVLKDV
-1896 MEEINNSVKIMGE
+1896 INQISILGQQLGWTEDKILSYGH
-1909 EFGWS
+1909 
-1914 EDRMKKYAM
+1914 
-1923 NMAMLNGIG
+1923 NMSKMLGIG
-1932 KNVVET
+1932 DYYVRNATYVKESISGIGDAMQKAADDTEEATESMQESMDEVVEV
-1938 SKELVD
+1938 SGKAEKE
-1944 GFHEIGESSEETSTK
+1944 IRK
-1959 LEEDFDAINEKI
+1959 
-1971 DETTEATKKAKEE
+1971 
-1984 IKEGN
+1984 GN
-1989 VFQGLLD
+1989 VMQGFLE

-2023 KGVFGEIGSS
+2023 KGVFSQIGSA
-2033 LGDKFGGG
+2033 LGDKFSGG
-2041 FNLGALG
+2041 FSLGSLG
-2048 NIDLSNF
+2048 NIDLSGF
-2055 AENIKNGSINAGTIA
+2055 ASAITSGSIDAGTIA
-2070 GWLGGKAEAES
+2070 GLLGGKAQAEAFNT
-2081 YELSL
+2081 SL
-2086 DYWKK
+2086 EYWQNQSQKK
-2091 KSKQKISS
+2091 VSS
-2099 MGAPSAVMEANKSA
+2099 MGAPSSVIEANKSA
-2113 FDKVGKE
+2113 FSNVGKE
-2120 AWTTWTDEEGNYY
+2120 MWQTWTDEEGNYF

-2138 AEKGMLEQA
+2138 AEKAMCEQA
-2147 KKNAEAYSDA
+2147 KKNAQAYTDA
-2157 ANALNAW
+2157 SNVLHDVF
-2164 GYEFPDVT
+2164 GYDFPDAT
-2172 KAAGDLEIGLDSL
+2172 AATADLEMGLDSL
-2185 GGKTD
+2185 GDTTD
-2190 DTKSKFEDF
+2190 NTKSKIEEFG
-2199 TDSLRDSVKDALS
+2199 DSLKDSISSALQ
-2212 NIFDDPGEF
+2212 NLFDDPGEMEF
-2221 EIIDPDTILDNMW
+2221 IDTEEMLDRMW
-2234 ENIRRVGQ
+2234 ENVRRVGQ
-2242 WSRQIQ
+2242 WSRQLA
-2248 ELARRGISEPLL
+2248 ELAARGMSEGLL
-2260 NELKEMG
+2260 NMLKDLG
-2267 PAGAEK
+2267 PAGAAK

-2279 MTAEQLQQANRLY
+2279 MTAEQLQEANRLY
-2292 QGKMVMPDMITRDI
+2292 LDATAMPDTATNRIIKAYKD
-2306 TKSYAEAGFNA
+2306 AGFNA
-2317 SLGFANGIDPNAAN
+2317 SLGFANGIDQNAADD
-2331 EAMIGL
+2331 AMTNLGT
-2337 ANSGLDA
+2337 NSLDA
-2344 LTSPEG
+2344 LMTE
-2350 LDENSP
+2350 LDAHSP
-2356 SKKTYKIGEYATEGL
+2356 SRRTEEIGGWATEGL
-2371 AKGVGSAKSQ
+2371 AKGIGSTKMMSL
-2381 NSVYSNSVRTA
+2381 VYYKAAAASEKA
-2392 QQVIKGFETWVS
+2392 LKGFQVFLTL
-2404 ASKALDLARYFCQG
+2404 AKATEISRNFCLG
-2418 LSDGFTKYGQ
+2418 LSNGFTSYGQ
-2428 PVVAKA
+2428 SVVNRA
-2434 SAVAAAIVTSFVNR
+2434 SSLATAIVNAFINKFR
-2448 FKIGSPSRVMYDIG
+2448 IGSPSKVMYDIG
-2462 EYIMEGLGYGI
+2462 EYVMQGLGYGI
-2473 DDGSTF
+2473 DDGASF

-2484 GQTADAIL
+2484 GQTADAII
-2492 DSMKENMAMSLDGLG
+2492 DAMKENMSMSLDDIG

-2513 PVIRPIFDMSL
+2513 PVIRPVFDMSL
-2524 MGEGWNDITSWF
+2524 MGGWNDITSWF
-2536 NNGQTIDLNSNIA
+2536 ASGQTVNLDGNIS
-2549 RLTPTG
+2549 RLTSTN
-2555 RDDTSNNEA
+2555 RDNTNN
-2564 VINAIRSLDVSGV
+2564 NADVVSAIKSLDVNGV

-2593 AMSNLKV
+2593 SMSNLKV
-2600 VMNTGALVGQLMNPM
+2600 VMNTGALVGQLLNPM

>member
-87 KSLMNFGKNI
+87 KSFMNFGKNI

-123 KALANNFDEIAGDA
+123 RALAANFDELKDNA
-137 EKLATFM
+137 EGLATFM
-144 TQMGTAI
+144 QQMSDAI
-151 DNAVTG
+151 GAAVDG

-170 QLMASGLKNAK
+170 QLMASGLKNTK

-255 VSYREFADAI
+255 VSYREFANAI

-282 VTANVKAQLSRIGQN
+282 VTSNVKAQLSKIGQN

-315 LIKDINTDAIKPL
+315 LIKNINEDAIKPL

-519 QLLDGLKSIADVLE
+519 QLLDGLKSIAEVLE

-546 ISKILSVFNIDNIV
+546 ISKILSVFNMDNIV

-603 VLTSIGNL
+603 VLTSIGEL

-819 LIGALSVAIIAMNS
+819 LIGALSLAIIAMNS

-889 LAKAMSMLGGYSKTI
+889 LAKAMSMLGGYSKTV

-974 SAAEG
+974 SSAEG

-1004 LLGGMNVAELAV
+1004 LLGGMDVGELAI

-1049 LEGMKYVNKVLIG
+1049 LEGMQYLNKMLIG
-1062 LGITMVLIALAVKI
+1062 LGITMALIALAVKI
-1076 MDGVNPLAMLAAAGI
+1076 MDGVNPFAMLAAAGI

-1101 MLKVSKDT
+1101 MLTVSKDT

-1136 QDPLNLITAGAA
+1136 QDPLNMVAAGAA
-1148 LGIAMVCLGLMVKL
+1148 LGGCMVALGWMVRL
-1162 MSSKEMKK
+1162 MSSKEMKSL
-1170 ITKSD
+1170 TKSKETQKD
-1175 STKKDIKKGV
+1175 AKKSV
-1185 LTILS
+1185 LMILGIAAILS
-1190 LAILIAGI
+1190 AIAAAMAIVIDLVGKGNADFGKKETW
-1198 ASCMSLIIGTLG
+1198 AS
-1210 RGNVDFSDKD
+1210 V
-1220 LQVNLGAL
+1220 GAL
-1228 LVSTAL
+1228 LLATVAIVGFSIGIQKIIEKLSDDDGKEKEVKHKLGL
-1234 VIGLAFVIY
+1234 V
-1243 KLLGKL
+1243 
-1249 FSVTEDEKKVNDRLM
+1249 
-1264 MLLSFV
+1264 LSLV
-1270 GMITILAGVI
+1270 GVVAAVAAVA
-1280 TAMSVAASTITSPGA
+1280 TAMAFAASNITNPGA
-1295 MAAAGAALFMAIGGI
+1295 MVEAGAALLMVMGGLTLILLGLSQIQVDKAAHIQNIGKMMIPIASSLIIIAVAIAGLAAAMSYTKIGDSVVGAVLSMFALMAII
-1310 ALVILALGE
+1310 AIA
-1319 IQPDKAKHVQQM
+1319 
-1331 GKLVVTL
+1331 VVR
-1338 CASLLIIAAAI
+1338 IAE
-1349 IPLAAIMTYSD
+1349 T
-1360 ITFLSIIGS
+1360 T
-1369 VIALVAVLAAIT
+1369 
-1381 AAMVYLSKASG
+1381 SKMDPG
-1392 KMKPEQIKALGVTMV
+1392 QIKSIGITMV
-1407 IASSSLAIIA
+1407 IAASSLAVIA
-1417 AAIAGLSVVMHSNL
+1417 AAIAGLSIAMHSGL
-1431 TSSESNLGAFIALG
+1431 TSDSSNKGAIISLAAMAA
-1445 VIATVLFGC
+1445 VVFGC

-1472 LKAVGVSMVLAAA
+1472 LKAVGVSMVLGAA

-1492 AISGLVI
+1492 AVSGLVI

-1548 AFAILAGSVSIMALA
+1548 AFAILAGAVSVMALA

-1585 LVLMVVIITVLTLV
+1585 LALMVIIITVLTLV

-1614 SIMLGMAG
+1614 SIMIAMAG

-1639 MFSSAV
+1639 MFTSAV
-1645 DTIINDIYK
+1645 DTIVNDIYK
-1654 LNKMSIDYDKMKS
+1654 LNKMSINYDQMKS
-1667 NLKDVKELIPYF
+1667 NLRDVKKLIPYF
-1679 ADVFGEILAGVG
+1679 TDVFGEILAGVG
-1691 KIIHDLS
+1691 KIIHELC
-1698 LNFIDYGVEMM
+1698 LNFIDYGIEMM
-1709 LGLCRGLEKSLP
+1709 LGLCQGLEKSLP

-1771 EVNAWIDEIQDKSL
+1771 EVNAWIDELQEKS
-1785 TQEQKIAKSMGHS
+1785 TTKEQKNSNAMGNSAMMLKNQASFLNMYSDSELSDRAK
-1798 TSMLQNQS
+1798 
-1806 KFLTMY
+1806 
-1812 GTADLAN
+1812 A
-1819 RAENSYKQIQSL
+1819 SYEKINKL
-1831 WKKYSDEN
+1831 WKEYSDE
-1839 AKGIWAN
+1839 ASKGVLAN
-1846 EYEKALALAEYN
+1846 GYEMERILNQYN
-1858 KELEN
+1858 QELEN

-1873 EEKASIENAGKVRR
+1873 EEKASIENAAKVRR

-1909 EFGWS
+1909 ELGWS

-1923 NMAMLNGIG
+1923 NMAMLNGVG

-2055 AENIKNGSINAGTIA
+2055 AENIKNNSINAGTIA

-2081 YELSL
+2081 YELSIE
-2086 DYWKK
+2086 YWQK

-2099 MGAPSAVMEANKSA
+2099 MGAPSAVMNANKSA

-2138 AEKGMLEQA
+2138 AENGMLEQA
-2147 KKNAEAYSDA
+2147 RKNADAYSDA

-2172 KAAGDLEIGLDSL
+2172 KAAGDLEMGLDSL

-2267 PAGAEK
+2267 PAGAAK

-2292 QGKMVMPDMITRDI
+2292 QGKMVMPDMVTRDI

-2317 SLGFANGIDPNAAN
+2317 SLGFANGVDPNAAN

-2448 FKIGSPSRVMYDIG
+2448 FKIGSPSKVMYDIG

-2492 DSMKENMAMSLDGLG
+2492 NSMKENMVMSLDGLG